1 MTKFLK
7 DVNAKALTALAV
19 GTCGVTAF
27 ADGESSSS
35 TIDLTPATTALSNM
49 STAVQTWIGTAT
61 PYLVGIL
68 GAALAVTLVWVAWKF
83 IKKGTSKA

>member
-7 DVNAKALTALAV
+7 DVKAKALTALAV

-27 ADGESSSS
+27 AEGESNA
-35 TIDLTPATTALSNM
+35 IDLTSATTALSDM
-49 STAVQTWIGTAT
+49 TTAVKDWIGTAT